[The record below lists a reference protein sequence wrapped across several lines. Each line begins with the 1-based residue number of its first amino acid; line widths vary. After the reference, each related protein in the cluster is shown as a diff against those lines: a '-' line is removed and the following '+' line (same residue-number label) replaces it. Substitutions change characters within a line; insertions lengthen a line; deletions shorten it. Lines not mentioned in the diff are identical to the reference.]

1 MAALSMQRG
10 CESPRPQ
17 APRRARIS
25 PSPAEMPGF
34 CFQLEAR
41 ATEKSM
47 VDNLELGIFLAVLLA
62 FVVCGCLV
70 TRAPKKTPYVGPV
83 KH

>member
-1 MAALSMQRG
+1 
-10 CESPRPQ
+10 
-17 APRRARIS
+17 
-25 PSPAEMPGF
+25 MPGF

-47 VDNLELGIFLAVLLA
+47 ADNLELGIFLAVLLA

-70 TRAPKKTPYVGPV
+70 TRVPKKTPYVGPV
-83 KH
+83 RH

>member
-10 CESPRPQ
+10 WESPRPS
-17 APRRARIS
+17 APETRCRR
-25 PSPAEMPGF
+25 EV
-34 CFQLEAR
+34 R

-47 VDNLELGIFLAVLLA
+47 LDNLELGLFLAVLLA

-70 TRAPKKTPYVGPV
+70 TRAPKKAPYVGPV

>member
-1 MAALSMQRG
+1 MA
-10 CESPRPQ
+10 
-17 APRRARIS
+17 
-25 PSPAEMPGF
+25 
-34 CFQLEAR
+34 
-41 ATEKSM
+41 
-47 VDNLELGIFLAVLLA
+47 DNLELGIFLAVLLA